1 VLEAYRIPTP
11 ACQIRSGGVGRG
23 ILPAKQPVAGGHSLT
38 IHSVFD
44 AEQNV
49 TCAFQAVRA
58 GTSDD
63 FSRGEVVE
71 LGQACIEPAE
81 NCVVAAEYL
90 HGIGLQLRQLPI
102 ELDVPTRL
110 THMI

>member
-1 VLEAYRIPTP
+1 V
-11 ACQIRSGGVGRG
+11 
-23 ILPAKQPVAGGHSLT
+23 T
-38 IHSVFD
+38 I
-44 AEQNV
+44 
-49 TCAFQAVRA
+49 
-58 GTSDD
+58 
-63 FSRGEVVE
+63 SRGEVVE

-81 NCVVAAEYL
+81 SCVVVAEYL